1 VELCVLGTPVRSTF
15 PIAEWA
21 AGANAPRRRQLHQEA
36 PPIRTRYAGM
46 AAGYSDV
53 DRCCRRPRTNAI
65 RENGYPARL
74 LQKRGAHPL
83 SQRLEHWSAEVEARE
98 MMGGSV
104 VVEADSL
111 FVACPRC
118 SAWPMAANVTTPNW
132 AGRREISFSCPCCRH
147 EVTVK
152 AQAAPGATHAKP
164 EATVDR

>member
-1 VELCVLGTPVRSTF
+1 MSGRISTGTRGGPTSGEMADRGPITERIGQQWFGFGWFLRGVVCVLGTPVRSTF

-53 DRCCRRPRTNAI
+53 DRCCRRPRTNAV

-104 VVEADSL
+104 VGRSRFIVRGVPAMLSL
-111 FVACPRC
+111 AHGSECHR
-118 SAWPMAANVTTPNW
+118 S
-132 AGRREISFSCPCCRH
+132 
-147 EVTVK
+147 
-152 AQAAPGATHAKP
+152 
-164 EATVDR
+164 